1 MFRRFVGKRA
11 VASAVILAVSLF
23 AFAATASPALD
34 ASKAN
39 LDKAAGN
46 LARLVIEFEAAKDA
60 KVHKEI
66 ADKAQAVLNTVEPE
80 TEKGVTDVEEV
91 KQLAAYRLQVLEP
104 VVKRWKKIGPVA
116 PKAVATAPAGAAPA
130 ANHGRIDCPKGSK
143 PFEKP
148 DEAYCASVDSKK
160 QGPWLFWYSDGKK
173 KAESNWKDGKRQGFR
188 RTWSPG
194 GQMREEEQFANDEL
208 SGASRKWSDAG
219 VVVEELR
226 YKNGKKNGVSA
237 WWFDNGKSKEAVTW
251 NDGKREGHSKRFH
264 PNGKMA
270 DDAHYKDGQLDG
282 PRTQWT
288 PDGTLVSAA
297 CYRAD
302 RETWRTEDPNKVK
315 ERPCK

>member
-1 MFRRFVGKRA
+1 M
-11 VASAVILAVSLF
+11 VA
-23 AFAATASPALD
+23 AATPALD
-34 ASKAN
+34 AAKAN
-39 LDKAAGN
+39 LDKAAGH
-46 LARLVIEFEAAKDA
+46 LARLVIQHEAAKDA
-60 KVHKEI
+60 KIHKEI
-66 ADKAQAVLNTVEPE
+66 KDKAEEVLNSVEPE
-80 TEKGVTDVEEV
+80 TEKAVTDGEEV

-104 VVKRWKKIGPVA
+104 VLKRWKKLA
-116 PKAVATAPAGAAPA
+116 PAPAKVQATPSAGAAPA
-130 ANHGRIDCPKGSK
+130 ASAGNGRIECPKGSK
-143 PFEKP
+143 TVEKR

-173 KAESNWKDGKRQGFR
+173 KAESNWRDGKRQGFR

-219 VVVEELR
+219 VMVEELR
-226 YKNGKKNGVSA
+226 YENGKKHGVSA

-270 DDAHYKDGQLDG
+270 DDARYKDGELDG

-288 PDGTLVSAA
+288 PEGVLVSAA
-297 CYRAD
+297 CYHAD